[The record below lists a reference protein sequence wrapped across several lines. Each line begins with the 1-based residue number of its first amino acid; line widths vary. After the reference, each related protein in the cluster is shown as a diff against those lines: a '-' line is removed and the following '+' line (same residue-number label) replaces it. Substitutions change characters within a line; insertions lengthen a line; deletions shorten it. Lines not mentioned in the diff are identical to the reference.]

1 MSATDAPDAPDAA
14 AATVTLTVGTAGHID
29 HGKTELIKYLTGCDC
44 DRLPEEKA
52 RGMTIDLGFA
62 TCLLPDGRQVGIVD
76 VPGHERFIHNMVAG
90 AAGIDAV
97 LLVVAADD
105 GVMPQTIEH
114 FHIVRLLGIS
124 SGMVVVTK
132 TDLVSPERVTEVT
145 EQVRILT
152 DGSFLEACPI
162 VPMSAK
168 TGDGYSDF
176 YDTFVAMVAR
186 TAERDAG
193 GPFRMHIERAFVLKG
208 LGTIVSGIPRS
219 GKVGVGDSVVLLPRG
234 ETKRVRAL
242 QVYGKDA
249 SVGRSGECVA
259 LRLSDLSHGD
269 VKRGMVL
276 AAPGYYEPTRFVN
289 AKFQMLP
296 SVKKALRPRTAVRFH
311 VGTDDVPGHMLLQ
324 ELKPLKAGEES
335 YVQFQF
341 ERPVVAAPGDFFVVR
356 ILSPVITIGG
366 GYVLSGDSRRMRR
379 KGSWVDDV
387 KAQEQ
392 VFRSPDAAVRHALEQ
407 TGDKPVTIRELAQAA
422 LVNEDTAT
430 AQVAQLCA
438 TGESVELPGGRYV
451 GAATVESARS
461 AILKVLGDMHE
472 AQPLSIGFPRKDV
485 LPRLNAHRLVIDRA
499 LETLVADERLANTN
513 SGYQRPDCA
522 PSLSPRQAAL
532 SDTIEQTYR
541 EKGFTSPRVDELPAI
556 AGAPEPILRPIVDYL
571 LQSGVLVQIE
581 TKVIMHRDTIDRSR
595 EELLRWFEEHETI
608 EIGQF
613 RNLVG
618 TTRKFAVPLLEYWD
632 ANGLTRRTGNH
643 RVLKGAP

>member
-1 MSATDAPDAPDAA
+1 MSADTQDAPG
-14 AATVTLTVGTAGHID
+14 ATITLTVGTAGHID

-62 TCLLPDGRQVGIVD
+62 TCQLPDGRQVGIVD

-132 TDLVSPERVTEVT
+132 TDLVSPERVADVT

-152 DGSFLEACPI
+152 EGSFLEACPI
-162 VPMSAK
+162 VPMSAR
-168 TGDGYSDF
+168 TGEGYSDF
-176 YDTFVAMVAR
+176 YDTFVAMVAQ

-193 GPFRMHIERAFVLKG
+193 GPFRMHIERSFVLKG

-219 GKVGVGDSVVLLPRG
+219 GRVSVGDSVVLLPG
-234 ETKRVRAL
+234 GDSKRVRAL

-249 SVGRSGECVA
+249 SEGRAGECVA
-259 LRLSDLSHGD
+259 LRLSDLSHDD

-296 SVKKALRPRTAVRFH
+296 SLKKALRPRTAVRFH
-311 VGTDDVPGHMLLQ
+311 VGTDDVPGHMVLQ
-324 ELKPLKAGEES
+324 ALNPLKAGEES

-366 GYVLSGDSRRMRR
+366 GYVLSADNRRMRR
-379 KGSWVDDV
+379 KGSWSDDV
-387 KAQEQ
+387 KAQEE
-392 VFRSPDAAVRHALEQ
+392 VFRSPDTAVRNALQHA
-407 TGDKPVTIRELAQAA
+407 GDTPVTIRELARAA
-422 LVNEDTAT
+422 LVNEDTAA
-430 AQVAQLCA
+430 AQIEQLCEAGDA
-438 TGESVELPGGRYV
+438 TVLPGKRYIP
-451 GAATVESARS
+451 AATVQRARS
-461 AILKVLGDMHE
+461 AILDVLGAMHE

-485 LPRLNAHRLVIDRA
+485 LPRLDGHRLVIDSA
-499 LETLVADERLANTN
+499 LQTLIADGKLAETS

-522 PSLSPRQAAL
+522 PSLTPRQAAL
-532 SDTIEQTYR
+532 ADAIERIYR
-541 EKGFTSPRVDELPAI
+541 EQGFTSPRVDELPAI
-556 AGAPEPILRPIVDYL
+556 AGAPEPILRPIVEYL
-571 LQSGVLVQIE
+571 LQSGVLVRE
-581 TKVIMHRDTIDRSR
+581 EAKVILHRDTIARSR
-595 EELLRWFEEHETI
+595 EELLQWFAENETI
-608 EIGQF
+608 EVGQF

-632 ANGLTRRTGNH
+632 SKGLTRRMGNH
-643 RVLKGAP
+643 RVLKEST